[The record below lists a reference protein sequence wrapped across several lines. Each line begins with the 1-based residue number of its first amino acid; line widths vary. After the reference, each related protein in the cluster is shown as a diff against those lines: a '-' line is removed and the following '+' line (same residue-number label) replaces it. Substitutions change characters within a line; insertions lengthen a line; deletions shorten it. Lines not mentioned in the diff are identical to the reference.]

1 MPSWRFDKLQLAQR
15 LSGWLGDGLR
25 RQMQDQ
31 LAGLTGATAQFN
43 PRAGREGLRVEAQAE
58 GQDLV
63 VADQAGTGEQL
74 LRAVLV
80 IDHQQRQFDFGAGR
94 HALQGAAQFTL
105 MRRQRAEFGGLF
117 GFFWACC
124 GAGPGVGGCGL
135 GASLPQATSRLKRL
149 SKTSGRNGI
158 GSSGK
163 MKSMDQT
170 IMPFCIP
177 QSLWLVLPPGCATM
191 ALPFLLPA
199 TMHCP
204 FCGANDTKVIDSRL
218 VAEGEQVRRRRECL
232 ACGERFT
239 TFETAELVLP
249 RLIKTDGS
257 RQPFDEEK
265 LRAGMQRAL
274 EKRPVS
280 VERLESS
287 LVHIKHKLRAT
298 GEREV
303 KSLVV
308 GELVMAEL
316 QKLDE
321 VAYIR
326 FASVY
331 KRFQDLNEFR
341 EEIDRLARE
350 PVKE

>member
-1 MPSWRFDKLQLAQR
+1 MACLA
-15 LSGWLGDGLR
+15 
-25 RQMQDQ
+25 
-31 LAGLTGATAQFN
+31 TG
-43 PRAGREGLRVEAQAE
+43 
-58 GQDLV
+58 
-63 VADQAGTGEQL
+63 
-74 LRAVLV
+74 
-80 IDHQQRQFDFGAGR
+80 
-94 HALQGAAQFTL
+94 
-105 MRRQRAEFGGLF
+105 MRYHGPPIF
-117 GFFWACC
+117 CC
-124 GAGPGVGGCGL
+124 
-135 GASLPQATSRLKRL
+135 LP
-149 SKTSGRNGI
+149 
-158 GSSGK
+158 
-163 MKSMDQT
+163 
-170 IMPFCIP
+170 
-177 QSLWLVLPPGCATM
+177 
-191 ALPFLLPA
+191 

-232 ACGERFT
+232 ASGCGERFT

-280 VERLESS
+280 VERLEAA

-308 GELVMAEL
+308 GELVMGEL

-331 KRFQDLNEFR
+331 RRFQDLNEFR

>member
-1 MPSWRFDKLQLAQR
+1 M
-15 LSGWLGDGLR
+15 LR
-25 RQMQDQ
+25 QNEIHGSNDH
-31 LAGLTGATAQFN
+31 
-43 PRAGREGLRVEAQAE
+43 
-58 GQDLV
+58 
-63 VADQAGTGEQL
+63 
-74 LRAVLV
+74 AVLYTANPMACLAT
-80 IDHQQRQFDFGAGR
+80 G
-94 HALQGAAQFTL
+94 
-105 MRRQRAEFGGLF
+105 MRYH
-117 GFFWACC
+117 
-124 GAGPGVGGCGL
+124 GP
-135 GASLPQATSRLKRL
+135 
-149 SKTSGRNGI
+149 
-158 GSSGK
+158 
-163 MKSMDQT
+163 
-170 IMPFCIP
+170 
-177 QSLWLVLPPGCATM
+177 
-191 ALPFLLPA
+191 PFLLPA